1 MWPKMTSSYPMMSS
15 IFFPKQGRKIQFFS
29 QLFSLLFFPHILE
42 FLDFSHIGM
51 IYESEITKTMKGLLN
66 SMAHRSNFSEKK
78 LSSSTYVGKTEIS
91 NPLLGKK
98 SQLKNFPHT
107 SPSKN
112 YQNFSKLSKFSP
124 STVNSIGMMSSK
136 MVDSSSNS
144 NRLTMKW

>member
-1 MWPKMTSSYPMMSS
+1 
-15 IFFPKQGRKIQFFS
+15 
-29 QLFSLLFFPHILE
+29 
-42 FLDFSHIGM
+42 M

-107 SPSKN
+107 SPLKTIKIFQN
-112 YQNFSKLSKFSP
+112 YQNFQHHQKQQ
-124 STVNSIGMMSSK
+124 STTA
-136 MVDSSSNS
+136 
-144 NRLTMKW
+144 LE

>member
-1 MWPKMTSSYPMMSS
+1 MMSQGKMTCFHFS
-15 IFFPKQGRKIQFFS
+15 KQGRKIQFFS
-29 QLFSLLFFPHILE
+29 QLFSLLFSPQFGI
-42 FLDFSHIGM
+42 FDFSHIGM

-107 SPSKN
+107 SPSKTIKTIKIFTIN
-112 YQNFSKLSKFSP
+112 S
-124 STVNSIGMMSSK
+124 NSIRIMSSK
-136 MVDSSSNS
+136 MVDSSNNS
-144 NRLTMKW
+144 NRLIMK

>member
-1 MWPKMTSSYPMMSS
+1 MTSSYPMMSS
-15 IFFPKQGRKIQFFS
+15 IFFPKQGRKIEFFS
-29 QLFSLLFFPHILE
+29 QLCSLLFFPHILE

-91 NPLLGKK
+91 NPLLGEK

-107 SPSKN
+107 S
-112 YQNFSKLSKFSP
+112 LSKTIKIFN
-124 STVNSIGMMSSK
+124 TIKNNSQQHWNDEQQNG
-136 MVDSSSNS
+136 
-144 NRLTMKW
+144 WQQ